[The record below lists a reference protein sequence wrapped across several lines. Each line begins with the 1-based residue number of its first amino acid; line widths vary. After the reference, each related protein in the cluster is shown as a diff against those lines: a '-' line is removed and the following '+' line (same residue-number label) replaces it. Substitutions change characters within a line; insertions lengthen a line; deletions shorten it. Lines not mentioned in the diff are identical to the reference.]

1 LELNDKWSRTV
12 KAASDVE
19 CLVLLKRDY
28 ETMVSHEDPNTFGV
42 SVCTVDGQ
50 IFNFG
55 DALEKDKLVTM

>member
-1 LELNDKWSRTV
+1 
-12 KAASDVE
+12 
-19 CLVLLKRDY
+19 
-28 ETMVSHEDPNTFGV
+28 MVSHEDPNTFGV